1 MLVKQLPRNSWVFAE
16 QLARRG
22 REHRDVITHGQLRN
36 RLLQACLSSAEDV
49 RARKGCGAERLVRS
63 IRAT

>member
-22 REHRDVITHGQLRN
+22 KEHRDVITHGQRRN
-36 RLLQACLSSAEDV
+36 QLLHACLSSAEDV
-49 RARKGCGAERLVRS
+49 RARKGCEAERLVRS